1 MRRVLAIAPI
11 ALSFVLLAGCDKDK
25 PKEEKKSEAT
35 PVPSDMVFNDFLP
48 QNGGS
53 ANGLGVR
60 DAGTDGALAA
70 VNGGDPAADPGA
82 GSAGASPSGGP
93 AEKLTV
99 TDPGADP
106 KALRKYNFVANRVD
120 RRLLT
125 LTQSMAQSMGG
136 QTTPPQEQVLKMY
149 LDLTP
154 KAVKPAS
161 STIEVKLTKI
171 EIPGAPPQAVPMLA
185 SLNGLTGA
193 FEASARG
200 DAGEVQ
206 FAGTPQMQQNQLA
219 EPVIGGLSQAVQ
231 LLLAPFPDAPIGV
244 GAKWELPHARPDQPD
259 QGAKRFTLKELTA
272 DGAVVE
278 AELEVKVAK
287 HQQPG
292 QRGQPPMTVEVD
304 GKGKYT
310 YQIKF
315 DHLTTKVEGELTVNE
330 KIEGVDP
337 RSGQKMQITRIQKA
351 KHLLETATK

>member
-1 MRRVLAIAPI
+1 MRRALAIVPI
-11 ALSFVLLAGCDKDK
+11 VLSFVLVAGCGKDK

-48 QNGGS
+48 QNGGNAS
-53 ANGLGVR
+53 GLGVR
-60 DAGTDGALAA
+60 DAGLDGALAA
-70 VNGGDPAADPGA
+70 VNGADPGPTDPGA
-82 GSAGASPSGGP
+82 GPVGGP
-93 AEKLTV
+93 ADKLTV

-106 KALRKYNFVANRVD
+106 KSLRKYNFVANRVD

-136 QTTPPQEQVLKMY
+136 QTSPPQEQVLKMY

-154 KAVKPAS
+154 KAVKAAT

-171 EIPGAPPQAVPMLA
+171 EIPGAPAQAVPMLA

-193 FEASARG
+193 FEASSRG

-206 FAGTPQMQQNQLA
+206 FAGTPQMQNQLA
-219 EPVIGGLSQAVQ
+219 EPVIGGLNQAVQ
-231 LLLAPFPDAPIGV
+231 LMLAPFPDAPVGV
-244 GAKWELPHARPDQPD
+244 GAKWQVPQARPDQPD
-259 QGAKRFTLKELTA
+259 QGAKRFSLKELTA

-278 AELEVKVAK
+278 AEIEIKVPR

-292 QRGQPPMTVEVD
+292 QRGQPPMTVEVE
-304 GKGKYT
+304 GKGRYT

-315 DHLTTKVEGELTVNE
+315 DHLSTRVEGELTVNE
-330 KIEGVDP
+330 KIEVVDP
-337 RSGQKMQITRIQKA
+337 RSGQKQAVTRIQKA
-351 KHLLETATK
+351 KHLLETPTK

>member
-1 MRRVLAIAPI
+1 MRRALAFVPI
-11 ALSFVLLAGCDKDK
+11 ALSFALLAGCEKDK

-48 QNGGS
+48 ATGGN

-60 DAGTDGALAA
+60 DAGLDGALAA
-70 VNGGDPAADPGA
+70 VNGADPGAADPG
-82 GSAGASPSGGP
+82 SATGGP
-93 AEKLTV
+93 ADKLTV
-99 TDPGADP
+99 INPGTDP
-106 KALRKYNFVANRVD
+106 KALRKYNFAANRLD
-120 RRLLT
+120 KRLLT

-136 QTTPPQEQVLKMY
+136 QTSPPPPEQVLKMY

-154 KAVKPAS
+154 KQVKPAS

-185 SLNGLTGA
+185 SLNGLAGT
-193 FEASARG
+193 FEASVRG

-206 FAGTPQMQQNQLA
+206 FAGSPQMQQNQLA

-231 LLLAPFPDAPIGV
+231 LLLAPFPDAPVGV
-244 GAKWELPHARPDQPD
+244 GAKWEIPQRPDQQD
-259 QGAKRFTLKELTA
+259 QGSKRFTLKELTA

-278 AELEVKVAK
+278 AELEIKVPR
-287 HQQPG
+287 HQQPA

-315 DHLTTKVEGELTVNE
+315 DHLSTRVEGELTVNE
-330 KIEGVDP
+330 KIEAVDP
-337 RSGQKMQITRIQKA
+337 RSGQKQAVTRIQKA
-351 KHLLETATK
+351 KHLLETPSK